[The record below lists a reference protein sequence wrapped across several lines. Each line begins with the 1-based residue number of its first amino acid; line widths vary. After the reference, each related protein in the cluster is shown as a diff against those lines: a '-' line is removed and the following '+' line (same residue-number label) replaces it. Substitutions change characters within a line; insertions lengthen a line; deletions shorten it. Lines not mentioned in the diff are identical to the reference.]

1 MLGVVKTGLVDNTTL
16 PVPVELVTPVPPL
29 ATDKVPV
36 VPATIGKPVA
46 LVSTA

>member
-1 MLGVVKTGLVDNTTL
+1 
-16 PVPVELVTPVPPL
+16 VPPL